1 MYPYV
6 AIAPSTLLLTLSKM
20 SEEHSEQT
28 STPTLDYSF
37 TSIGVLITVLGQ
49 PFKEELFERVLH
61 EHLPW
66 RKVAMGVTETLGDK
80 EHYHMVALLK
90 RPHMWLASNIR
101 GQLGQHAHLEPLKTP
116 MDAVRAMAYL
126 SKHQTPSVW
135 GVTPV
140 VIRSYKLHVLQ
151 HISHC
156 KQDAAGQQGRR
167 HYEMQYQRVRRG
179 FFPPKEDP
187 IWDEVQPEDPDTYFK

>member
-1 MYPYV
+1 MSKQD
-6 AIAPSTLLLTLSKM
+6 AEQLLDPKKDLR
-20 SEEHSEQT
+20 
-28 STPTLDYSF
+28 F
-37 TSIGVLITVLGQ
+37 VSIGVLITVLGQ

-80 EHYHMVALLK
+80 EHYHMVALMK
-90 RPHMWLASNIR
+90 RPHMWLASNIK

-140 VIRSYKLHVLQ
+140 VVRTYKLRVLEY
-151 HISHC
+151 IMALSM
-156 KQDAAGQQGRR
+156 DASTHQGVC
-167 HYEMQYQRVRRG
+167 HYESQYKRVRKG
-179 FFPPKEDP
+179 FFPQKEDP
-187 IWDEVQPEDPDTYFK
+187 IFDEVEPEDPNKYFK